1 MSRNVEVI
9 MPKKDMILGEN
20 GTLVPKKKR
29 VCAYCRVSTDDIEQK
44 HSYDTQVEEYTKRIM
59 SNPEWEFVK
68 IYADEGISG
77 TDIKKRDSFNQ
88 MMDDARAGKIDLIL
102 SKSVSR
108 FGRNTLNTI
117 SAIRELKALKIGVF
131 FENENVNTLDEASE
145 FMLTIMSSMA
155 QEEARHIS
163 ENVRWTMKKKFR
175 EGIPMFCHSTFLGYT
190 KDPITKKIIIV
201 EKEAK
206 IIREIFD
213 LYVNNVG
220 PNEICRI
227 MESRGY
233 LTGRGK
239 TKWNLSYVQSILKNE
254 KYCGDLLLQK
264 TVTTDFLS
272 HKRKRN
278 VNDAPMY
285 YVKDNHEP
293 IVSREIWNLAKEIR
307 ERRFKTRLGLNQDQ
321 SKYLNK
327 YPFSGLLMCASC
339 GSPFK
344 RRYWNYGYASQHVV
358 LQCSK
363 HIEDS
368 KICSPGAID
377 LTLLEETTAKMI
389 DELFEDKT
397 EVIQEIESIIKEN
410 LNITDYDTLSLEIKT
425 KKKEIIDKMNKILDL
440 KLSARTGDEIK
451 LYEDKYDEL
460 SKELENLNLQEYD
473 IEKHLT
479 KNSSS
484 RARFSLIKNKLYDD
498 NTPLTGEF
506 LNSIINKILVIDK
519 EHIIYL
525 IPKSQ
530 FLKTEDI
537 NLHIKKFLS
546 LAPLFK
552 GEHIRTHNNKVYK
565 MNYSVVI
572 I

>member
-1 MSRNVEVI
+1 
-9 MPKKDMILGEN
+9 
-20 GTLVPKKKR
+20 
-29 VCAYCRVSTDDIEQK
+29 
-44 HSYDTQVEEYTKRIM
+44 
-59 SNPEWEFVK
+59 
-68 IYADEGISG
+68 
-77 TDIKKRDSFNQ
+77 
-88 MMDDARAGKIDLIL
+88 
-102 SKSVSR
+102 
-108 FGRNTLNTI
+108 
-117 SAIRELKALKIGVF
+117 
-131 FENENVNTLDEASE
+131 
-145 FMLTIMSSMA
+145 MLTIMSSMA

-175 EGIPMFCHSTFLGYT
+175 EGIPMFCHSTFIGCT
-190 KDPITKKIIIV
+190 KDPVTKKIIIV

-213 LYVNNVG
+213 LYINNVG

-293 IVSREIWNLAKEIR
+293 IVPREIWNIAKEIR
-307 ERRFKTRLGLNQDQ
+307 ERRFKTRLGLNRDQ

-358 LQCSK
+358 MQCSK
-363 HIEDS
+363 HIADS

-377 LTLLEETTAKMI
+377 LTLLEETTTKMI
-389 DELFEDKT
+389 NELFDDKKD
-397 EVIQEIESIIKEN
+397 VIKEIKSIIMNN
-410 LNITDYDTLSLEIKT
+410 LNITDYDTLSLEIKN
-425 KKKEIIDKMNKILDL
+425 KKERN
-440 KLSARTGDEIK
+440 
-451 LYEDKYDEL
+451 
-460 SKELENLNLQEYD
+460 
-473 IEKHLT
+473 H
-479 KNSSS
+479 
-484 RARFSLIKNKLYDD
+484 
-498 NTPLTGEF
+498 
-506 LNSIINKILVIDK
+506 
-519 EHIIYL
+519 
-525 IPKSQ
+525 
-530 FLKTEDI
+530 
-537 NLHIKKFLS
+537 
-546 LAPLFK
+546 
-552 GEHIRTHNNKVYK
+552 
-565 MNYSVVI
+565 
-572 I
+572 

>member
-358 LQCSK
+358 MQCSK

-410 LNITDYDTLSLEIKT
+410 LNITDCDTLSLEIKT

>member
-20 GTLVPKKKR
+20 GTLIPKKKR

-44 HSYDTQVEEYTKRIM
+44 HSYDTQVEEYTKRIT

-117 SAIRELKALKIGVF
+117 SAIRELKALKIGVY

-163 ENVRWTMKKKFR
+163 ENVRWTMKKKFK
-175 EGIPMFCHSTFLGYT
+175 EGVPMFCHSTFLGYT

-201 EKEAK
+201 EEEAK
-206 IIREIFD
+206 IIREIFE

-227 MESRGY
+227 MESKGY
-233 LTGRGK
+233 LTGRGNK
-239 TKWNLSYVQSILKNE
+239 KWNLSYVQSILKNE

-264 TVTTDFLS
+264 TVTTDFLA

-307 ERRFKTRLGLNQDQ
+307 ERRFKTRLGLNKDQ

-327 YPFSGLLMCASC
+327 YPFSGLLMCANC

-344 RRYWNYGYASQHVV
+344 RRYWNYGYSSQHVV
-358 LQCSK
+358 MQCSK

-377 LTLLEETTAKMI
+377 LTLLEETTSKMI
-389 DELFEDKT
+389 NELFSDRKDL
-397 EVIQEIESIIKEN
+397 IKEIEEIIKEHLEVSN
-410 LNITDYDTLSLEIKT
+410 YEILLAEIKD
-425 KKKEIIDKMNKILDL
+425 KKVQIIEKMSKVLDL
-440 KLSARTGDEIK
+440 KLSARTGDEII
-451 LYEDKYDEL
+451 LYEDKYESL
-460 SKELENLNLQEYD
+460 SKELENLNLQEYNL
-473 IEKHLT
+473 EKYIT
-479 KNSSS
+479 KDSTS
-484 RARFSLIKNKLYDD
+484 RTRFQLIKNKLYDD
-498 NTPLTGEF
+498 ATPLSGEF
-506 LNSIINKILVIDK
+506 LNSVINKILVIDK
-519 EHIIYL
+519 ENIIYL

-537 NLHIKKFLS
+537 NLHIKRFLS
-546 LAPLFK
+546 MTPLFT
-552 GEHIRTHNNKVYK
+552 GSHIRTHNNKTYK
-565 MNYSVVI
+565 INYSVVI

>member
-358 LQCSK
+358 MQCSK